1 MNNKKDRFKTI
12 KFIAKITL
20 VVSVLLVTVLFSLGF
35 FKDLSKYKNYPD
47 TQVFDITD
55 RSYVTVTLKSGKEQ
69 YTISIDKLNGIATS
83 SNTVAMALD
92 SNGYPV
98 EPREVIIK
106 KLRFDIMLIG
116 LCIVAVLI
124 IVAVLKREDILG
136 DDED

>member
-1 MNNKKDRFKTI
+1 MKNKKDRFKTI
-12 KFIAKITL
+12 KFIAKVTL

-35 FKDLSKYKNYPD
+35 FKDLSKYKNYSD

-55 RSYVTVTLKSGKEQ
+55 RSYGTVTLKSGKEQ

>member
-1 MNNKKDRFKTI
+1 MKNKKDRFKTI
-12 KFIAKITL
+12 KFIAKVTL

-35 FKDLSKYKNYPD
+35 FKDLSKYKNYLD

-55 RSYVTVTLKSGKEQ
+55 RNYSTVTLKSGKEQ
-69 YTISIDKLNGIATS
+69 YTISVDKLNGIATS

-98 EPREVIIK
+98 EPREAIIK